1 MDDLDTLED
10 IIPDTQPERLAA
22 WNWNLVSGAV
32 TWSQGILDLFGMRP
46 EDYDGSYASLVA
58 RVHPDDRHLITE
70 AVNAL
75 RVGRV
80 PGPLHYRVIRRDG
93 STRLIRS
100 VGDLFEDAA
109 GNPLSI
115 HGIAQDVTDLELAN
129 RALRES
135 EERFRTLC
143 ENGLDS
149 VALVVDGRIE
159 YANPQW
165 MEIIGYSPEEVR
177 GRSPVEFVVPED
189 RDRVAERM
197 RALAQGAP
205 EHTSQY
211 RLLRKD
217 GEVSTVEVASRVVE
231 CGGRPAV
238 LALVRN
244 ISMHCIETDRLLGTL
259 TAARTAL
266 EEAARFLPFRSTA
279 DMQASKALASIYN
292 VLRSA
297 DP

>member
-1 MDDLDTLED
+1 MEDLDTLED
-10 IIPDTQPERLAA
+10 VVPDTQPERLAA
-22 WNWNLVSGAV
+22 WNWNLVSDTV
-32 TWSQGILDLFGMRP
+32 TWSQGLLDLFGMRP

-80 PGPLHYRVIRRDG
+80 PGPFHYRVIRRDG
-93 STRLIRS
+93 STRIIRS

-115 HGIAQDVTDLELAN
+115 HGIAQDVTDLELTK

-135 EERFRTLC
+135 EERYRTVC
-143 ENGLDS
+143 EQSMDG
-149 VALVVDGRIE
+149 VALVVDGKIE
-159 YANPQW
+159 YANPRW
-165 MEIIGYSPEEVR
+165 LKILGYSPEELR
-177 GRSPVEFVVPED
+177 GRSPVELAVPED
-189 RDRVAERM
+189 KDRVAERM

-205 EHTSQY
+205 EHTTQY

-217 GEVSTVEVASRVVE
+217 GEVITVEVASRVVE
-231 CGGRPAV
+231 YGGRPAN
-238 LALVRN
+238 LALVRD
-244 ISMHCIETDRLLGTL
+244 ISERTIEMDRLLDAL

-266 EEAARFLPFRSTA
+266 EEAANFLPLRSTA
-279 DMQASKALASIYN
+279 DLQASKALASIYD